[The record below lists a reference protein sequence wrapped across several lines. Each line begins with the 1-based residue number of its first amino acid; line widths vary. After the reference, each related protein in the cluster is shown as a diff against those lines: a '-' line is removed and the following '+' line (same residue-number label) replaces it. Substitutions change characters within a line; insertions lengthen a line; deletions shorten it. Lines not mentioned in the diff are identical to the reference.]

1 MEEGKFLAD
10 AACVV
15 VAYVDLVGRKP
26 GKDFLLNGS
35 DLDSLTVKDLET
47 FAPRELTLY
56 GVDGGA
62 VFIENVV
69 AVKPRKESLLE

>member
-1 MEEGKFLAD
+1 MNGCYLD
-10 AACVV
+10 A
-15 VAYVDLVGRKP
+15 
-26 GKDFLLNGS
+26 
-35 DLDSLTVKDLET
+35 LTVKDLEA

-62 VFIENVV
+62 ILIENVI